1 MPRLVFH
8 IVEKNKWSIFVQYYN
23 GEFHICANRKF
34 NQNIIFNLKI
44 CGEHTTYLF
53 LHELLN
59 FKRNKMNYSI
69 TLFYSDLSDNSS
81 FSDFEKVAS
90 DRMKEVIGYDNIE
103 LFETDILKYLSFVSF
118 VKVDVSHST
127 NLD

>member
-1 MPRLVFH
+1 
-8 IVEKNKWSIFVQYYN
+8 
-23 GEFHICANRKF
+23 
-34 NQNIIFNLKI
+34 
-44 CGEHTTYLF
+44 
-53 LHELLN
+53 
-59 FKRNKMNYSI
+59 MNYSI

>member
-1 MPRLVFH
+1 
-8 IVEKNKWSIFVQYYN
+8 
-23 GEFHICANRKF
+23 
-34 NQNIIFNLKI
+34 
-44 CGEHTTYLF
+44 
-53 LHELLN
+53 
-59 FKRNKMNYSI
+59 MNYSI

-118 VKVDVSHST
+118 VKVDVSIQQT
-127 NLD
+127 